1 MTTETTRPADA
12 TADVCPALLPSIQGP
27 GDVRQ
32 LPADQ
37 LPRLAAEIRAFL
49 VEKVTATGG
58 HLGPNLGAV
67 ELTVALHR
75 VFNSPFDPVLFDI
88 GHQAYVH
95 KLLTGRA
102 PGFDRLRKRGG
113 LAGYLQRHES
123 PHDWIENS
131 HASTAL
137 SYAGGLAKALT
148 LRGET
153 ARRVVAVI
161 GDGALTGGLALEGLN
176 NLGTSGR
183 PVIAVLNDNNRS
195 YAPTTGG
202 LAAHLA
208 ELRESADAESA
219 TRTAGSDGTAPPD
232 GTTGTAGNAETNGNA
247 ETAGTVD
254 RNVFN
259 HLGLAYVGP
268 VDGHDITALETA
280 LTEARD
286 LDQPVVVHV
295 VTVKGKGYAPAEAD
309 QDDCMHAIGPYQPP
323 GKTPGPPAGRSWT
336 SVFGDE
342 LCALAEERPDI
353 VALTAAMPGP
363 TGLAEF
369 ARRFPDRAFDV
380 GIAEQHAVTSAAGLA
395 MGGRHPVVAV
405 YATFLSRA
413 FDQVLMDVS
422 LHRQPVTFVLDRA
435 GITGPDG
442 PSHHGMWD
450 LSLLSMVPG
459 LRMAAPR
466 DALRLRELLREATE
480 ISDGPAALRLP
491 KATTGPDVMQVTRTE
506 GVDVLHHGHGSGP
519 RILLVSIGAT
529 ARAAVDAAEELAR
542 QDLGI
547 TVVDPR
553 WASPVNPALVSM
565 AGQHDL
571 VVTVEDGL
579 RVGGVGTLI
588 AQSCVDAGIAAPVIN
603 LGLPRA
609 FIPHGV
615 RSEILADV
623 GLDAAGIARGVRTAL
638 DSHGITRHGHH
649 HDHAYD
655 DGRSAGHGNGSAN
668 GAGHSRLAG
677 HGSRT

>member
-1 MTTETTRPADA
+1 MTTGTARPTKA
-12 TADVCPALLPSIQGP
+12 TAGVCPALLPSIKGP
-27 GDVRQ
+27 GDVRA
-32 LPADQ
+32 LPAED

-75 VFNSPFDPVLFDI
+75 VFHSPFDPVLFDI

-123 PHDWIENS
+123 SHDWIENS

-137 SYAGGLAKALT
+137 SYAGGLAKALA

-176 NLGTSGR
+176 NLGASGR

-202 LAAHLA
+202 LATHLG
-208 ELRESADAESA
+208 ELREAADAESA
-219 TRTAGSDGTAPPD
+219 TGTAQTDDIAPPD
-232 GTTGTAGNAETNGNA
+232 GTTRTNRTTRTTGNLETAGN
-247 ETAGTVD
+247 VD
-254 RNVFN
+254 RNVFSQ
-259 HLGLAYVGP
+259 LGLAYVGP
-268 VDGHDITALETA
+268 VDGHDVPALEAA

-286 LDQPVVVHV
+286 LDRPVVVHV

-323 GKTPGPPAGRSWT
+323 DKTPGPPAGRSWT

-342 LCALAEERPDI
+342 LCALAEQRPDI

-369 ARRFPDRAFDV
+369 ARRFPDRVFDV

-422 LHRQPVTFVLDRA
+422 LHRQPVTLVLDRA

-459 LRMAAPR
+459 LRLAAPR
-466 DALRLRELLREATE
+466 DALRLRELLREATA
-480 ISDGPAALRLP
+480 ISDGPTALRLP
-491 KATTGPDVMQVTRTE
+491 KATTGPDVTQVTRTE
-506 GVDVLHHGHGSGP
+506 GIDVLHHGHGSGP
-519 RILLVSIGAT
+519 RILLVSIGPT

-542 QDLGI
+542 QDLDI

-553 WASPVNPALVSM
+553 WPSPVNPALVSM

-588 AQSCVDAGIAAPVIN
+588 AQSCVDAGTPAPVVN

-609 FIPHGV
+609 FIPHGA
-615 RSEILADV
+615 RSELLADA
-623 GLDAAGIARGVRTAL
+623 GLDAVGIARGVQTAL
-638 DSHGITRHGHH
+638 DRRRTTGNGN
-649 HDHAYD
+649 D
-655 DGRSAGHGNGSAN
+655 RSVGHGSGSVN
-668 GAGHSRLAG
+668 GAGNNRLAD
-677 HGSRT
+677 HGSQT